1 MEGPSIES
9 RSQEGGEPFKKRDL
23 LKATGDELN
32 MGVEAED
39 DIATLLEKRRRQW
52 EKERAAETKGSGNGQ
67 SNVVELTD
75 ANFDE
80 VLGGQK
86 LMLVD
91 FWAPWCG
98 PCRWVSPILEE
109 IAREN
114 AGKLVLG
121 KMNVD
126 ENPRTSYRFGI
137 QGIPTILISREGNV
151 VDRIVGAAPKE
162 TLMARIAPHIGASV
176 TTG

>member
-1 MEGPSIES
+1 MNS
-9 RSQEGGEPFKKRDL
+9 
-23 LKATGDELN
+23 
-32 MGVEAED
+32 EAED
-39 DIATLLEKRRRQW
+39 DIAALLDKRRKQW
-52 EKERAAETKGSGNGQ
+52 EKENSQAKEGT
-67 SNVVELTD
+67 SNNIVELTD
-75 ANFDE
+75 ANFDKT
-80 VLGGQK
+80 LSSQK

-109 IAREN
+109 IAKEN

-137 QGIPTILISREGNV
+137 EGIPTILISQSGNV

-162 TLMARIAPHIGASV
+162 SLIGRIAPFLNGPGS
-176 TTG
+176 

>member
-1 MEGPSIES
+1 VS
-9 RSQEGGEPFKKRDL
+9 
-23 LKATGDELN
+23 
-32 MGVEAED
+32 MGTEAED
-39 DIATLLEKRRRQW
+39 DIATLLEKRRKQW
-52 EKERAAETKGSGNGQ
+52 EKEKAIEAQRSPAGQ

-75 ANFDE
+75 ANFDQ
-80 VLGGQK
+80 VLGSQR

-109 IAREN
+109 IANEN

-137 QGIPTILISREGNV
+137 QGIPTILIARNGTV

-162 TLMARIAPHIGASV
+162 TLMVKIGPHMAPQGS
-176 TTG
+176 